1 MISDDVSP
9 EIERLIHLVIKSMV
23 EKTNSNLKTPIGFNQ
38 VYMEACKLEPNY
50 KYDYSDLEM
59 RQHVRDILLRND
71 YIFVNPDD
79 VEEVFITKK
88 ALL

>member
-9 EIERLIHLVIKSMV
+9 EIGRLIHLVIKSMV
-23 EKTNSNLKTPIGFNQ
+23 EKTNSNLKTSIGFRQ

-59 RQHVRDILLRND
+59 RQHVRYILLRND

-88 ALL
+88 APL

>member
-9 EIERLIHLVIKSMV
+9 EIERLIHVVIKTMV
-23 EKTNSNLKTPIGFNQ
+23 EKTKSNLKTPIEFRQ
-38 VYMEACKLEPNY
+38 VYMEACKQETNY
-50 KYDYSDLEM
+50 KYDYSNLEM

-71 YIFVNPDD
+71 YISINPDD

>member
-23 EKTNSNLKTPIGFNQ
+23 EKTNSNLKTPIGFNL

-50 KYDYSDLEM
+50 KYDYSDLEI

-71 YIFVNPDD
+71 YIFVNPDV

>member
-9 EIERLIHLVIKSMV
+9 EIERLIHLVIKSMI
-23 EKTNSNLKTPIGFNQ
+23 EKTNSNLKTSIGFRQ
-38 VYMEACKLEPNY
+38 VYIEACKLEPNY

>member
-9 EIERLIHLVIKSMV
+9 EIERLIHVVIKSMV
-23 EKTNSNLKTPIGFNQ
+23 EKTNSNLKTPIGFRQ
-38 VYMEACKLEPNY
+38 VYMEACKQETSY
-50 KYDYSDLEM
+50 KYDYSSLEM

-71 YIFVNPDD
+71 YISINPDD
-79 VEEVFITKK
+79 IEEVFITRK

>member
-1 MISDDVSP
+1 
-9 EIERLIHLVIKSMV
+9 
-23 EKTNSNLKTPIGFNQ
+23 
-38 VYMEACKLEPNY
+38 
-50 KYDYSDLEM
+50 M

>member
-1 MISDDVSP
+1 MVSDDVSP
-9 EIERLIHLVIKSMV
+9 EIGRLIHIVIKSMV
-23 EKTNSNLKTPIGFNQ
+23 EKTNSNLKTSIGFRQ
-38 VYMEACKLEPNY
+38 VYMEACKLESNY
-50 KYDYSDLEM
+50 EYDYSDLEM

-88 ALL
+88 ALS

>member
-23 EKTNSNLKTPIGFNQ
+23 EKTNSNLKTPIGFSQ
-38 VYMEACKLEPNY
+38 VYMEACKLETNY

>member
-23 EKTNSNLKTPIGFNQ
+23 EKTNSNLKIPIGFRQ
-38 VYMEACKLEPNY
+38 VYMEACKREPNY